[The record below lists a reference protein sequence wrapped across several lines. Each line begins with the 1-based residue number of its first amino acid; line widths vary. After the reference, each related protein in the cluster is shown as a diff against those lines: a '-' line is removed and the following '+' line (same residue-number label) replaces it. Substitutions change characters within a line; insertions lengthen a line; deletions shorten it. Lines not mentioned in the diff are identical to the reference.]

1 FLTESFNVGRV
12 REGSVVQLY
21 VDTDGVGGAN
31 HYITARVVK
40 KSNGTFDLAIFD
52 HTDSKIKDIS
62 IRDYYREYRK
72 AIHRIML

>member
-21 VDTDGVGGAN
+21 VDTDGKGGAN
-31 HYITARVVK
+31 HYITAKVVK
-40 KSNGTFDLAIFD
+40 DWNGKLDLRIFD
-52 HTDSKIKDIS
+52 HTDRE
-62 IRDYYREYRK
+62 IRNKSLLEYYKKNK